1 MRIISC
7 FSRIFYSYSDFS
19 SYLCSQSTMT
29 RKGYGVII
37 FKKVLK
43 NDEALPSA
51 MDSRAFYALSR
62 NHNDLKYITKDIL
75 SIHNM

>member
-1 MRIISC
+1 MISVAKNTDNSSGRAENLQIISC

-19 SYLCSQSTMT
+19 SYLCSQSIMT

-43 NDEALPSA
+43 K
-51 MDSRAFYALSR
+51 R
-62 NHNDLKYITKDIL
+62 
-75 SIHNM
+75 

>member
-1 MRIISC
+1 MVSMVKGY
-7 FSRIFYSYSDFS
+7 FVIFLGNFEWFSDFS

-43 NDEALPSA
+43 NDEALPSV
-51 MDSRAFYALSR
+51 MDSRAFFAF
-62 NHNDLKYITKDIL
+62 KPT
-75 SIHNM
+75 MEPP